1 MRTRHL
7 NGLLIVAILI
17 ISTAPLFAQVQQ
29 PDAAKLKADA
39 RNIVG
44 IVGSDKAKTQAYC
57 QIAIVGGQMQ
67 QAVQAKDKKKFEELA
82 QTLPELEKKV
92 GPEYLELIESLRNVT
107 LTSKEGQEIGS
118 MFDTLDESCPH

>member
-17 ISTAPLFAQVQQ
+17 ISTAPLFAQGQQ

-44 IVGSDKAKTQAYC
+44 VVGSDKAKTHS
-57 QIAIVGGQMQ
+57 
-67 QAVQAKDKKKFEELA
+67 L
-82 QTLPELEKKV
+82 LPNRDCRWADATGRSGE
-92 GPEYLELIESLRNVT
+92 RQ
-107 LTSKEGQEIGS
+107 KEV
-118 MFDTLDESCPH
+118 